1 MALGELA
8 GLQPRVYEGSRGRS
22 SRPPAVLL
30 IPAALVGAAVLLPVA
45 YLALRSLEAGTETWD
60 LLLRPRTL
68 AILARS
74 LLLAATVTAA
84 SVAIAVPLAWL
95 TVRTD
100 LPLRGLWS
108 VLTALPLVIPS
119 YLGAFLVV
127 TAIGPKGLLQ
137 GWLAPIGVER
147 LPSIYGFAGAW
158 LVLTLL
164 SYPYVLL
171 PVRAALARMDAA
183 LEESSRSLGRS
194 AWQTFLLV
202 TLPLLKPAI
211 AAGALLVALYTL
223 SDFGAVSLLRFET
236 FTWAIYVQ
244 YGSFAR
250 DSAAVL
256 SLMLAALAL
265 GILVVESRT
274 RGRSRYDSTDTGG
287 GRPPTVVRLGRWRWP
302 AVALCAA
309 VVALALA
316 MPAGVLAY
324 WAARGFIAGETL
336 PLVWSRAWNS
346 LFVSGLAAAVTV
358 AAALPVALLAVRYPG
373 GLGRLLERVSYVG
386 FALPGIAVA
395 LALVFLGV
403 RFATPLY
410 QTLAM
415 LVFAYV
421 VLFLP
426 TALGSVRA
434 SLLQVSPALE
444 EAARSLGATQ
454 LRAVFS
460 VTIPLVRSGALAGGA
475 LVFLLVMKELPA
487 TLILSPIGFETLA
500 VSIWGAAS
508 EAFFA
513 RAAVESVLLLLASWV
528 PMAFLVLRSEVRER

>member
-8 GLQPRVYEGSRGRS
+8 GTQARVHEGSRNRG
-22 SRPPAVLL
+22 SRPPFALL

-45 YLALRSLEAGTETWD
+45 YLALRSLEAGAEAWD
-60 LLLRPRTL
+60 LLLQPRTL

-74 LLLAATVTAA
+74 LLLAATVTVA
-84 SVAIAVPLAWL
+84 SAAIAVPLAWL

-137 GWLAPIGVER
+137 GWLEPLGVER

-171 PVRAALARMDAA
+171 PVRAALARMDPA
-183 LEESSRSLGRS
+183 LEESSRSLGRG

-202 TLPLLKPAI
+202 TLPLLRPGI

-223 SDFGAVSLLRFET
+223 SDFGAVSLLRYET

-256 SLMLAALAL
+256 SLMLAALAI
-265 GILVVESRT
+265 GILAVESRT

-287 GRPPTVVRLGRWRWP
+287 RRPAALVRLGRWRWP
-302 AVALCAA
+302 AAALCIA

-316 MPAGVLAY
+316 MPTGVLAY
-324 WAARGFIAGETL
+324 WATRGFLAGETL
-336 PLVWSRAWNS
+336 PLVWVRAWNS
-346 LFVSGLAAAVTV
+346 LLVSGLAAAATV

-373 GLGRLLERVSYVG
+373 WMGRLTERVSYVG

-403 RFATPLY
+403 RYATPLY

-415 LVFAYV
+415 LIFAYV

-454 LRAVFS
+454 LRAVYS
-460 VTIPLVRSGALAGGA
+460 VTMPLSRSGALAGGA

-500 VSIWGAAS
+500 TSIWGAAS

-513 RAAVESVLLLLASWV
+513 RAAVESVLLLLVSSI
-528 PMAFLVLRSEVRER
+528 PMAFLVLRSEARER

>member
-8 GLQPRVYEGSRGRS
+8 GSQVRVFEGRRGRG
-22 SRPPAVLL
+22 SRPPAALL

-45 YLALRSLEAGTETWD
+45 YLTLRSLEAGPEAWD
-60 LLLRPRTL
+60 LLLRPRT
-68 AILARS
+68 AGILARS
-74 LLLAATVTAA
+74 VLLAATVTAA

-95 TVRTD
+95 TTRTD
-100 LPLRGLWS
+100 LPLRGLWT

-119 YLGAFLVV
+119 YLAAFLLI
-127 TAIGPKGLLQ
+127 TAIGPKGLVQ
-137 GWLAPIGVER
+137 GWLSPLGVER
-147 LPSIYGFAGAW
+147 LPSIYGFAGAA
-158 LVLTLL
+158 LSLTLL

-171 PVRAALARMDAA
+171 PVRAALARMEPG
-183 LEESSRSLGRS
+183 LEETSRSLGRS
-194 AWQTFLLV
+194 SWQTFLLV
-202 TLPLLKPAI
+202 TLPLLRPAI

-236 FTWAIYVQ
+236 FTWAIYVH

-256 SLMLAALAL
+256 SLMLAGLAL
-265 GILVVESRT
+265 GILAMESWT
-274 RGRSRYDSTDTGG
+274 RGRSRYHSSDSGSV
-287 GRPPTVVRLGRWRWP
+287 RPWAAVRLGRWRWP
-302 AVALCAA
+302 AVAFCAA
-309 VVALALA
+309 VVVFALVL
-316 MPAGVLAY
+316 PTGVLTY
-324 WAARGFIAGETL
+324 WTARGFFAGENL
-336 PLVWSRAWNS
+336 PLLGSRAWNS
-346 LFVSGLAAAVTV
+346 LFVSALAAGATV
-358 AAALPVALLAVRYPG
+358 AAALPVVLLSVRYPG
-373 GLGRLLERVSYVG
+373 WSGRLLERVSYVG

-395 LALVFLGV
+395 LALVFFGV

-444 EAARSLGATQ
+444 EAARGLGAAP
-454 LRAVFS
+454 LRTLFS
-460 VTIPLVRSGALAGGA
+460 VTIPLARSGVLAGAA

-487 TLILSPIGFETLA
+487 TLILSPVGFETLA
-500 VSIWGAAS
+500 TSIWGAAS

-513 RAAVESVLLLLASWV
+513 RAAVEGVLLLLVSSV

>member
-8 GLQPRVYEGSRGRS
+8 GSQARAYERRRGRG

-30 IPAALVGAAVLLPVA
+30 VSAALVGAAVLLPVA
-45 YLALRSLEAGTETWD
+45 YLALRSFEAGAEAWEM
-60 LLLRPRTL
+60 LLRPRTL

-74 LLLAATVTAA
+74 LLLAATVTGA

-100 LPLRGLWS
+100 LPLRGTWA
-108 VLTALPLVIPS
+108 VLTTLPLVIPS
-119 YLGAFLVV
+119 YLGAFLMV

-137 GWLAPIGVER
+137 GWLAPLGVER
-147 LPSIYGFAGAW
+147 LPSVYGFTGAA
-158 LVLTLL
+158 LALTLL

-171 PVRAALARMDAA
+171 PVRAALSRMDTA
-183 LEESSRSLGRS
+183 LEETSRCLGRG
-194 AWQTFLLV
+194 AWQTFVMV
-202 TLPLLKPAI
+202 TLPLLRPAI
-211 AAGALLVALYTL
+211 AAGALLVALYSL
-223 SDFGAVSLLRFET
+223 SDFGAVSLLRYET
-236 FTWAIYVQ
+236 FTWAVYVQ

-250 DSAAVL
+250 DAAAVL

-265 GILVVESRT
+265 GILAMESWT
-274 RGRSRYDSTDTGG
+274 RGRSRYHRSDAG
-287 GRPPTVVRLGRWRWP
+287 GRRPSQVVRLGRWRWP

-309 VVALALA
+309 VVVLALA
-316 MPAGVLAY
+316 MPTGVLAY
-324 WAARGFIAGETL
+324 WAARGAAAGETL
-336 PLVWSRAWNS
+336 PLVWGRAWNS
-346 LFVSGLAAAVTV
+346 LYVSALAAVATV

-373 GLGRLLERVSYVG
+373 RTGRLLERVSYVG
-386 FALPGIAVA
+386 FALPGISVA

-444 EAARSLGATQ
+444 EAARSLGAAP
-454 LRAVFS
+454 LRALYGI
-460 VTIPLVRSGALAGGA
+460 TMQLARSGVLAGAA

-500 VSIWGAAS
+500 TSIWGAAGD
-508 EAFFA
+508 AYFA
-513 RAAVESVLLLLASWV
+513 RAAVEGVLLVLVSSV
-528 PMAFLVLRSEVRER
+528 PLAFLALRFEAGGR